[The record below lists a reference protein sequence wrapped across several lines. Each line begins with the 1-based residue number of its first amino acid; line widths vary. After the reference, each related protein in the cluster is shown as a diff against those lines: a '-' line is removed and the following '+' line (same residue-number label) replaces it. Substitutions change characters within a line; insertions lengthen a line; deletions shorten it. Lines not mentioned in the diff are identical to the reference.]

1 MRPASAK
8 AASEINQRTP
18 SAKSHK
24 INKSELG
31 RVETK
36 IDSIL
41 LYRTG
46 RYSAQGI
53 GLNLGD
59 EDLQKLRPSKVPKS
73 KELLYDENMHLK
85 QAMNQ
90 MSSELRNLKTKAE
103 RNRVN
108 LS

>member
-1 MRPASAK
+1 M
-8 AASEINQRTP
+8 
-18 SAKSHK
+18 
-24 INKSELG
+24 
-31 RVETK
+31 
-36 IDSIL
+36 
-41 LYRTG
+41 
-46 RYSAQGI
+46 
-53 GLNLGD
+53 NLGD